1 MDNERNTPATKGDL
15 QDLEVHVTGRVQELE
30 NRLLEAIHDGE
41 TQFLRAFYSV
51 IESNQ
56 KRFSEIEAESAVLK
70 GRLANLEDRILTL
83 EKRLSLPPE

>member
-15 QDLEVHVTGRVQELE
+15 QDLEARVTARVQEFE
-30 NRLLEAIHDGE
+30 GRLLEAIHDSE
-41 TQFLRAFYSV
+41 TQFLRAFYAV

-56 KRFSEIEAESAVLK
+56 KRFSEIEAEGAALK

-83 EKRLSLPPE
+83 EKRLNMPSE

>member
-15 QDLEVHVTGRVQELE
+15 EDLETRVTARVQELE
-30 NRLLEAIHDGE
+30 GRLLEAIHDGE
-41 TQFLRAFYSV
+41 TQFLRAFYAV

-56 KRFSEIEAESAVLK
+56 KRFSEIEAESAALK

-83 EKRLSLPPE
+83 EKRLNLPSE